1 MSDLKGRSIASTY
14 KNLIQSSSEISNTT
28 LKQVQSGSGNN
39 VAMKLSTD
47 KAVFPKVGVGNTG
60 STPDGLLHVLSTSA
74 GSVTANSLADEVV
87 LESSTNTGLSI
98 LSGVSNQGNIFFGD
112 ANDNDVGKISYNHSD
127 DSFTF
132 STNGSVSMILDKNS
146 NLRVSG
152 VVSQSD
158 DRFELVEYF
167 KKVPSLGITDAQVSQ
182 GSSGTPNASTAVT
195 LNAKYGIITM
205 QSHDFAA
212 TDSVEFT
219 FNNDHI
225 YGTTS
230 NVLVNIHEA
239 GTMDDNAIVSVM
251 VHDIADGSCK
261 IRLATNGVD
270 LTAGV
275 FKLFFIIDPYITPN
289 QNFVLGGTSSGS
301 FQESN
306 NTGRPTNGFA
316 GIKLV
321 TGATDNDF
329 TVLTPRDG
337 ETEIPATFDSSAW
350 SSVSF
355 GTENK
360 IEFSCG
366 ISTSATIT
374 ESAIWAGLKLTE
386 VGTIATDANQAYFL
400 YSSDD
405 DAQTGTLTTNSNLH
419 FVYSV
424 GGTDYITDLGIAVTA
439 NTVYRLRISFDE
451 NRKISVFV
459 NNIQYGLVTSAT
471 AGGTTESISTTK
483 SLAMTDDID
492 LLPFVGVQALSAAG
506 RGIQIGFIKMSR
518 DLFE

>member
-28 LKQVQSGSGNN
+28 LKQVHSGSGND

-47 KAVFPKVGVGNTG
+47 KAVFPKVGIGNTG

-74 GSVTANSLADEVV
+74 GSVTANSLADEIV

-98 LSGVSNQGNIFFGD
+98 LSGASSQGNMFFGD
-112 ANDNDVGKISYNHSD
+112 ANDNDVGKISYNHAD
-127 DSFTF
+127 DSFSF
-132 STNGSVSMILDKNS
+132 STNGSVSMTLDRNS

-158 DRFELVEYF
+158 DRFQLAEYF
-167 KKVPSLGITDAQVSQ
+167 EKVPSLGITDAQVTQTGGATS
-182 GSSGTPNASTAVT
+182 AVT
-195 LNAKYGIITM
+195 LNAKYGLISM
-205 QSHDFAA
+205 DSVDLAA
-212 TDSVEFT
+212 TDTVQFT
-219 FNNDHI
+219 FNNAHI
-225 YGTTS
+225 YGATS
-230 NVLVNIHEA
+230 QVLVTIVDSSVNTA
-239 GTMDDNAIVSVM
+239 DNAMVNVM
-251 VHDIADGSCK
+251 VLDTADGSCN
-261 IRLATNGVD
+261 IRIGTNGTD
-270 LTAGV
+270 IAAQV
-275 FKLFFIIDPYITPN
+275 FKLFFVIDPYITPN

-301 FQESN
+301 NQVSVN
-306 NTGRPTNGFA
+306 AGRPTNGFA

-321 TGATDNDF
+321 SGSTDNDF
-329 TVLTPRDG
+329 SVLTPRDG
-337 ETEIPATFDSSAW
+337 ETELPHSFDSSAW
-350 SSVSF
+350 SSVPF

-366 ISTSATIT
+366 ISTSGTIT
-374 ESAIWAGLKLTE
+374 ETAIWAGLKLTE
-386 VGTIATDANQAYFL
+386 VGGYATDANQAYFL
-400 YSSDD
+400 YATDD
-405 DAQTGTLTTNSNLH
+405 DLGTLTTNGNLH

-424 GGTDYITDLGIAVTA
+424 GGTDYITDLGITVTS

-459 NNIQYGLVTSAT
+459 NNIQYGLVTTAT
-471 AGGTTESISTTK
+471 AGGATESVSTAI

-492 LLPFVGVQALSAAG
+492 LIPFIGVQALSASG
-506 RGIQIGFIKMSR
+506 RGIQIGYVKISR